1 MKKGVFLTVLLMVSA
16 ACACAQETDT
26 SRRRTQVGRWI
37 HNIFNDAWKSVHKDP
52 HDTTEFIVPPLNNKS
67 EEAFLDYQD
76 RIIRYIVPVR
86 YGFERDFSD
95 TSYRLR
101 DLGARLETALHIDTK
116 HWVVSNHIFVR
127 EKQPLDPYQVADNE
141 RYLRTLPFIQD
152 VRIIPV
158 PVGNSRD
165 SVDLLV
171 ITKDF
176 FSINADIDASNVDRV
191 KVRAAEANF
200 LGMGQR
206 LQVSVLRDRNRDPN
220 WGFETV
226 FNRSS
231 MGGTFVTGTVG
242 YSQIN
247 TGRSDGGEEES
258 AAFLRLDRP
267 LVSPNARV
275 AGALELS
282 RNQSHNVYR
291 KNEADYFNYAYNVYD
306 IWIGYNLNT
315 SNSLLFSNVI
325 RDRKFVALRYIN
337 NDFTRLPHQIGV
349 RFDPIYNDKQA
360 LLGQVTFFRQ
370 DFYKTQYIYGFGI
383 TEDLPYGY
391 NVAVTGGWYEQRD
404 NHRAYAGVDA
414 NRYFATGRGDFCQW
428 FLRAGSFF
436 FREKFEDAGVLG
448 GANFFSMPYR
458 MGRTVLRHQAHASY
472 ARQFNRVATER
483 LRLDNVFG
491 LDDFSTDS
499 LQGMQRLSAGVE
511 SVLFLPCKP
520 LGFRIAPFV
529 FGNFSL
535 LTPEEKALRYS
546 DGFASLGGG
555 LRARNESL
563 IFGTL
568 ELRGT
573 YFPHTVY
580 NIQSFKVELS
590 SNLRF
595 RYQTNYVKAPDV
607 IYMNRDGF

>member
-1 MKKGVFLTVLLMVSA
+1 MKKSALTTVLLVLLSVT
-16 ACACAQETDT
+16 CARAQGSDT
-26 SRRRTQVGRWI
+26 ARQRTRVGRWV
-37 HNIFNDAWKSVHKDP
+37 HNIYNDAWKSIHKDP
-52 HDTTEFIVPPLNNKS
+52 SDTTEFIVPPLNNKS

-76 RIIRYIVPVR
+76 KIIRYIVPVR

-95 TSYRLR
+95 TSYRLK
-101 DLGARLETALHIDTK
+101 DLGARVENALHIDTK
-116 HWVVSNHIFVR
+116 HWVISNHMFVR
-127 EKQPLDPYQVADNE
+127 EKKPLDPYLVADNE

-158 PVGNSRD
+158 LVGRNND

-176 FSINADIDASNVDRV
+176 FSIDADVDASGVDRV

-206 LQVSVLRDRNRDPN
+206 LQVSVLRDQNRHPN

-231 MGGTFVTGTVG
+231 IGGTFITGTVG

-247 TGRSDGGEEES
+247 TGRSDGGEEEQ
-258 AAFLRLDRP
+258 AVFLRLDRP
-267 LVSPNARV
+267 LVSPNAKV
-275 AGALELS
+275 AGALEIS
-282 RNQSHNVYR
+282 HNQSRNVYR
-291 KNEADYFNYAYNVYD
+291 KSEADYFNYTYNVYD
-306 IWIGYNLNT
+306 VWIGYNLNT

-337 NDFTRLPHQIGV
+337 NNFTRLPHQIGP
-349 RFDPIYNDKQA
+349 RFDPVYNNKQA
-360 LLGQVTFFRQ
+360 ILGEITFFRQ

-404 NHRAYAGVDA
+404 NNRAYAGIDA
-414 NRYFATGRGDFCQW
+414 NKYFTTGRGDFCQW

-436 FREKFEDAGVLG
+436 FREKFEDAGILG
-448 GANFFSMPYR
+448 GANLFTRPYH
-458 MGRTVLRHQAHASY
+458 MGRTVLRHQVHANY

-483 LRLDNVFG
+483 LRLDNAYG
-491 LDDFSTDS
+491 LDDFNTDS
-499 LQGMQRLSAGVE
+499 LQGMQRFSAGVE

-520 LGFRIAPFV
+520 LGFRIAPFA
-529 FGNFSL
+529 FSNFSL
-535 LTPEEKALRYS
+535 LTPEGRALRHS
-546 DGFASLGGG
+546 DGFVSLGGG

-568 ELRGT
+568 ELRAT
-573 YFPHTVY
+573 YFPHAVY
-580 NIQSFKVELS
+580 NIQQFKVELS

-595 RYQTNYVKAPDV
+595 RYQSNYVKAPGV
-607 IYMNRDGF
+607 IYMNQ